1 MADTP
6 LIEKTFNEDLNINS
20 RVKEGA
26 ILARIF
32 IEIQAND
39 KGAAEKALQTTVFD
53 SLANEN
59 DVKLLHVK
67 MFEFRKDKEAEM
79 FSGIAEIKLLVR
91 DFRWFISVVMRYG
104 PSAIEIIEPN
114 SVTLS
119 MDEMHD
125 LLIDVSGMS
134 QTLSSQL
141 FAMLKD
147 DERKA
152 LYTRMLSKGN
162 EKINSA

>member
-6 LIEKTFNEDLNINS
+6 ILEKTFNENLDINS
-20 RVKEGA
+20 RIKEGA

-32 IEIQAND
+32 IEVQGND
-39 KGAAEKALQTTVFD
+39 KESAEKALEKTVFE
-53 SLANEN
+53 SLANEK
-59 DVKLLHVK
+59 DVTLLHAK
-67 MFEFRKDKEAEM
+67 LFEFHKDSKGKF
-79 FSGIAEIKLLVR
+79 FSGVAEIKFLVR

-104 PSAIEIIEPN
+104 PSAIEIIEPH

-119 MDEMHD
+119 LDEMQD
-125 LLIDVSGMS
+125 ILIDVSGMS

-141 FAMLKD
+141 FALLKD

-152 LYTRMLSKGN
+152 LYRRMLSQEN
-162 EKINSA
+162 AA

>member
-6 LIEKTFNEDLNINS
+6 LLEKTFNEDLNVDS

-39 KGAAEKALQTTVFD
+39 KGAAEKALQRTVFD
-53 SLANEN
+53 SLASEK

-67 MFEFRKDKEAEM
+67 MFDFMKDEEAEM
-79 FSGIAEIKLLVR
+79 FSGITEIKLLVR

-152 LYTRMLSKGN
+152 LYNKMLSKGN

>member
-1 MADTP
+1 MAEKP
-6 LIEKTFNEDLNINS
+6 ILEKTFNQNIDVNA
-20 RVKEGA
+20 RIKEGA

-39 KGAAEKALQTTVFD
+39 KEAAEKAINRTVFD
-53 SLANEN
+53 SLANEK
-59 DVKLLHVK
+59 DVKLLYAK
-67 MFEFRKDKEAEM
+67 MFEFQKDKDSEM
-79 FSGIAEIKLLVR
+79 FSGITEIKFLVR
-91 DFRWFISVVMRYG
+91 DFRWFVSVVMRYG
-104 PSAIEIIEPN
+104 PSAIEIIEPH

-119 MDEMHD
+119 MDEMQD

-152 LYTRMLSKGN
+152 LYNRMLSRENAKKGSN
-162 EKINSA
+162 